1 MKYNLLPG
9 VVLVRILMIG
19 DKDTV
24 NTGENQ
30 NLFGDLSREF
40 TVVRI
45 SDPQEGLEML
55 KSNKYDCVI
64 IDRKDDQDSC
74 GMDLLSF
81 NKESGMGLPIMIISS
96 DKTVDDLVE
105 MFNRG
110 ADDYV
115 GSPCDSR
122 EIISRVHSLIRRSA
136 QSHRPLLTCGRLILD
151 PIARECRIDG
161 AVVPL
166 RRREFDILE
175 LLMKHDNQV
184 FSRERIITEVWQK
197 EYDGT
202 SNVVDVHIKYL
213 RDKLREHK
221 MDSIVVTVRGV
232 GYKVQCS
239 DLI

>member
-1 MKYNLLPG
+1 
-9 VVLVRILMIG
+9 
-19 DKDTV
+19 
-24 NTGENQ
+24 
-30 NLFGDLSREF
+30 
-40 TVVRI
+40 
-45 SDPQEGLEML
+45 
-55 KSNKYDCVI
+55 
-64 IDRKDDQDSC
+64 
-74 GMDLLSF
+74 
-81 NKESGMGLPIMIISS
+81 MIISGK
-96 DKTVDDLVE
+96 KTVEDLVE
-105 MFNRG
+105 MFDRG

-115 GSPCDSR
+115 GAPCDSR

-161 AVVPL
+161 AIVPL

-239 DLI
+239 ELI

>member
-1 MKYNLLPG
+1 M
-9 VVLVRILMIG
+9 RILMIG
-19 DKDTV
+19 DKDNV
-24 NTGENQ
+24 SVGESQ
-30 NLFGDLSREF
+30 NLFSDLSREF

-45 SDPQEGLEML
+45 SDPEEGLEML

-64 IDRKDDQDSC
+64 IDRKDAKDNC
-74 GMDLLSF
+74 GMDLVDF
-81 NKESGMGLPIMIISS
+81 NKESGMGLPILIISA
-96 DKTVDDLVE
+96 DKTVDDLVA
-105 MFNRG
+105 MFERG

-115 GSPCDSR
+115 ASPCDGR
-122 EIISRVHSLIRRSA
+122 EIIARVHSLIRRSA
-136 QSHRPLLTCGRLILD
+136 QCHRPLLTCGRLILD
-151 PIARECRIDG
+151 PVARECKVDG
-161 AVVPL
+161 TSVPL

-175 LLMKHDNQV
+175 ILMRHDNQV
-184 FSRERIITEVWQK
+184 FSRERIISEVWQK

-239 DLI
+239 ECN